1 LSLISRYVL
10 REACGASL
18 VVIGVL
24 LAILMSNQ
32 FAEILGDAAA
42 NSLPK
47 DAVFEV
53 LRLTFL
59 RYLMLVTPIGLLLG
73 IMFAL
78 ARLNRD
84 SEMAAIGACGV
95 GPARLLRPI
104 GVLTLALAALTAWL
118 ALVQAPQAAR
128 RIEEIRFA
136 ARETLNLGVIEAGR
150 FTTPDSGRTVIYA
163 REVEGNQLRGV
174 FIQREQGGRVVVVT
188 ADRGERVQGGTD
200 GSLSFRLHNGR
211 RTEGTP
217 GEGEFVIADFAE
229 HGVPVG
235 GDEPEEF
242 VESAAIMS
250 TAALL
255 KSTGA
260 AERAELEWRLS
271 VPLSLFVLALL
282 ALPLSRSSP
291 REGRYARVG
300 VGLLIYIIYANLLSI
315 ARIVLER
322 GELPLWLGMWWVHGA
337 LALVAVMMLVKHSG
351 VLRRPRPFSY
361 AAGTKHEPTA

>member
-1 LSLISRYVL
+1 LISRYVL

-32 FAEILGDAAA
+32 IAEILGDAAA
-42 NSLPK
+42 NALPR

-53 LRLTFL
+53 FRLTFL

-84 SEMAAIGACGV
+84 SEMAAISACGV
-95 GPARLLRPI
+95 GPAKLLRPVA
-104 GVLTLALAALTAWL
+104 VLTLAFAALAAWL
-118 ALVQAPQAAR
+118 ALVEAPQATR

-136 ARETLNLGVIEAGR
+136 ARETLDLAVIEAGR

-163 REVEGNQLRGV
+163 REVDGNELRGV
-174 FIQREQGGRVVVVT
+174 FIQREQDGRVVVVT
-188 ADRGERVQGGTD
+188 AERAERAQQSNGGLT
-200 GSLSFRLHNGR
+200 FRLQNGR

-217 GEGEFVIADFAE
+217 GEGEFVITDFGA
-229 HGVPVG
+229 GDVPITD
-235 GDEPEEF
+235 DEPEEF
-242 VESAAIMS
+242 IESPAIKPTVELLSA
-250 TAALL
+250 
-255 KSTGA
+255 TGL

-271 VPLSLFVLALL
+271 TPVSLFVLALL
-282 ALPLSRSSP
+282 ALPLSRSTP

-300 VGLLIYIIYANLLSI
+300 VGLLIYIIYANLLSL
-315 ARIVLER
+315 ARIALER
-322 GELPLWLGMWWVHGA
+322 GELPPWLGLWSVHGA
-337 LALVAVMMLVKHSG
+337 LALLGAAMLLKHSG
-351 VLRRPRPFSY
+351 VLRRPRPFTY
-361 AAGTKHEPTA
+361 DARTKREPTT

>member
-1 LSLISRYVL
+1 LISRYVL

-95 GPARLLRPI
+95 GPAKLLRPI
-104 GVLTLALAALTAWL
+104 GLLTLAFAALTAWL
-118 ALVQAPQAAR
+118 ALVKTPEATR
-128 RIEEIRFA
+128 RIEEIRFE
-136 ARETLNLGVIEAGR
+136 ARETLDLGIIEAGK
-150 FTTPDSGRTVIYA
+150 FTTLDSGRTVIYA
-163 REVEGNQLRGV
+163 REVEGDQLGGV
-174 FIQREQGGRVVVVT
+174 FIQREQDGRVVVVT
-188 ADRGERVQGGTD
+188 ADRGERVQGRS
-200 GSLSFRLHNGR
+200 GSLTFRLHNGR

-229 HGVPVG
+229 G
-235 GDEPEEF
+235 GFPAGGEEREEF
-242 VESAAIMS
+242 VESAAIMP

-255 KSTGA
+255 ASTGS

-315 ARIVLER
+315 ARIALER
-322 GELPLWLGMWWVHGA
+322 GEVPQWLGMWWVHGA
-337 LALVAVMMLVKHSG
+337 LALIAVTMLLQHSG
-351 VLRRPRPFSY
+351 ILRRPRPFPY
-361 AAGTKHEPTA
+361 AARTKHEPAA